1 VSPNPDDVQEY
12 FESLPEVQA
21 LGAAS
26 IVVDVS
32 EELIVH
38 FEGELTADKI
48 KKLSS
53 AFRKTAERFGLKQ

>member
-32 EELIVH
+32 EEL
-38 FEGELTADKI
+38 
-48 KKLSS
+48 SS